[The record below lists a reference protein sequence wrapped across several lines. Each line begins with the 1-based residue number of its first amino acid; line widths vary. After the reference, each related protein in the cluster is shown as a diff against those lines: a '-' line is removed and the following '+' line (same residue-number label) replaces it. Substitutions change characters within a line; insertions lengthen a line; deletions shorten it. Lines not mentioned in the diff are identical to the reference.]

1 MSLFGLLGTSY
12 HSGMTKK
19 IVLTAAKFAL
29 ALGLLWWLI
38 DSGKLDWDMLLTLRR
53 YPHRLLLVLGFD
65 FLNLLLV
72 TLRWRLILAAR
83 TEGPP
88 MPLHKLFLV
97 NWIGMFFSMVLP
109 GSVTGD
115 VVKVFYVR
123 RHHPELSHAFL
134 LFSCLLDRV
143 MGLTGLILLMGVF
156 SIGNYDALTAL
167 SPRLAPMLSFN
178 FVLLGAVVA
187 GLAVYFFAPGSWQ
200 VSFGAWAAKRPSKL
214 VSRVAELWRDLVA
227 VRGRVA
233 LAVLVSVAVQ
243 FLAVVIFY
251 LLVSP
256 QFQTGLSLPM
266 VLSFIPL
273 GFMAIALPISPAGLG
288 VGHAAFEAL
297 FGFAGEA
304 GGANFFNMYFVVML
318 AFNLLGVI
326 PWLVW
331 RSKPPTA

>member
-1 MSLFGLLGTSY
+1 MA
-12 HSGMTKK
+12 KK
-19 IVLTAAKFAL
+19 IVLNAAKVIL
-29 ALGLLWWLI
+29 AAGLLWWLV
-38 DSGKLDWDMLLTLRR
+38 DSGKLDWEMLLTLRR
-53 YPHRLLLVLGFD
+53 YPHRLLLAFGFC

-72 TLRWRLILAAR
+72 TVRWRFILAAR
-83 TEGPP
+83 TESAP
-88 MPLHKLFLV
+88 MPLRKLFLV
-97 NWIGMFFSMVLP
+97 NWIGMFFSTVLP

-123 RHHPELSHAFL
+123 RQHKELSHAFL

-156 SIGNYDALTAL
+156 SVANYSALVVM
-167 SPRLAPMLSFN
+167 SPRLSTLLGFN
-178 FVLLGAVVA
+178 FMLLGAVVG
-187 GLAVYFFAPGSWQ
+187 GLLAYFFLPAGWQ
-200 VSFGAWAAKRPSKL
+200 ARFEAWARARPKAKLPL
-214 VSRVAELWRDLVA
+214 RVAELWRDLTA

-233 LAVLVSVAVQ
+233 LAVAISVAVQ
-243 FLAVVIFY
+243 FLSVVIFY

-256 QFQTGLSLPM
+256 QFVTGLSLPM

-297 FGFAGEA
+297 FAFAGEP

-318 AFNLLGVI
+318 TFNLLGAL
-326 PWLVW
+326 PWLAW
-331 RSKPPTA
+331 RHKAPEAP